1 MIAYLKGNLIQKSTN
16 QAILDV
22 GGVGYRVW
30 IPLSTYLQLGILNE
44 NTELFIYTHLTDNSL
59 SLYGFST
66 EEEREIFLKLISIS
80 GIGPKLALN
89 ILSGIEASDLE
100 DAIRQ
105 SDVARISLIPGIGK
119 KTALR
124 IAVELQEKL
133 EKKERALAA
142 SGFEEK
148 EDLISALMNLGFKR
162 KEVETVVDEAIKSL
176 SLEAGFE
183 KLLRDSLKRMAK
195 L

>member
-1 MIAYLKGNLIQKSTN
+1 MIAYLKGILIQKSTN
-16 QAILDV
+16 QVILDV
-22 GGVGYRVW
+22 GGVGYRAW
-30 IPLSTYLQLGILNE
+30 IPLSTYLKLGSVDE
-44 NTELFIYTHLTDNSL
+44 TVELYIYTHLTDNSL
-59 SLYGFST
+59 SLYGFSSD
-66 EEEREIFLKLISIS
+66 EEKEIFLKLISIS

-100 DAIRQ
+100 DAIKR
-105 SDVARISLIPGIGK
+105 SDVARIALIPGIGK

-133 EKKERALAA
+133 EMKEKVLEAE
-142 SGFEEK
+142 GFQEK

-162 KEVETVVDEAIKSL
+162 REVEKAVEDTIKAHSPEAD
-176 SLEAGFE
+176 FE
-183 KLLRDSLKRMAK
+183 TLLRESLKKMAK

>member
-1 MIAYLKGNLIQKSTN
+1 MIAYLKGILIQKSPN
-16 QAILDV
+16 QVILDI
-22 GGVGYRVW
+22 GGVGYRAW
-30 IPLSTYLQLGILNE
+30 IPLSTYLKLGNVNE
-44 NTELFIYTHLTDNSL
+44 TAELFIYTHLTDNSL

-66 EEEREIFLKLISIS
+66 EEEKEIFLKLITIS

-100 DAIRQ
+100 DAIRE

-124 IAVELQEKL
+124 IALELQEKL
-133 EKKERALAA
+133 EKGEKVLEAKG
-142 SGFEEK
+142 SQEK

-162 KEVETVVDEAIKSL
+162 REVERIVDETIRTF

-183 KLLRDSLKRMAK
+183 KLLRESLKRMAK
-195 L
+195 V

>member
-1 MIAYLKGNLIQKSTN
+1 MIGYLKGNLIQKSPS
-16 QAILDV
+16 QVVLDI
-22 GGVGYRVW
+22 GGVGYCVW
-30 IPLSTYLQLGILNE
+30 VPLSTYFELGDLDDKV
-44 NTELFIYTHLTDNSL
+44 ELFVYTHLTDNSL

-66 EEEREIFLKLISIS
+66 EKERDIFLKLIGIS

-89 ILSGIEASDLE
+89 ILSGIGVSDLE
-100 DAIRQ
+100 EAIRQ

-124 IAVELQEKL
+124 IALELQEKL
-133 EKKERALAA
+133 EKKEKILKAK
-142 SGFEEK
+142 GFQER

-162 KEVETVVDEAIKSL
+162 KEVEKIVDETINKL
-176 SLEAGFE
+176 TVEAGFE
-183 KLLRDSLKRMAK
+183 HLLRESLKKMAK